1 MFRTTGLLLVISG
14 IAFAETQ
21 SGTVRS
27 GGQPIPGAAV
37 TAICGTDKITTV
49 SDDAGQ
55 FELGGL
61 PSTSCKY
68 TISMF
73 GFEPSQRDLTASG
86 TSATFDLTLQTHAT
100 LAAEP
105 AAPTTQAAAP
115 PLAPGGAQGAAQQA
129 AGEAPAPTTPGTGRG
144 RGRGG
149 PGRGGNPGAQGAG
162 QSAAATPNA
171 RG

>member
-1 MFRTTGLLLVISG
+1 MFRTTGLFFILAALPAT

-21 SGTVRS
+21 SGSVRS

-49 SDDAGQ
+49 TDDAGQ

-61 PSTSCKY
+61 PSTPCKY

-73 GFEPSQRDLTASG
+73 GFEPAQRDLTASA

-100 LAAEP
+100 LAVEP
-105 AAPTTQAAAP
+105 AAPAPQAAVAP
-115 PLAPGGAQGAAQQA
+115 
-129 AGEAPAPTTPGTGRG
+129 
-144 RGRGG
+144 
-149 PGRGGNPGAQGAG
+149 
-162 QSAAATPNA
+162 
-171 RG
+171 